1 MKHREAS
8 RLRADGQIE
17 LTGAKDA
24 DGILIELSAYD
35 IERMGG
41 VEVEK
46 YQEQRRQQL
55 AARSAEAEEQRRFE
69 QFQAAFANAG
79 GSKADARA
87 AYKAMRNA
95 EAEQAA
101 TFADEAA
108 IRQQRGAAMG
118 AL

>member
-1 MKHREAS
+1 MTKEAS
-8 RLRADGQIE
+8 RLRADGTIE
-17 LTGAKDA
+17 LTGVKDA

-46 YQEQRRQQL
+46 YQEQRRRQI
-55 AARSAEAEEQRRFE
+55 AARSAEAEELRRFE
-69 QFQAAFANAG
+69 QFQAAFVKEG
-79 GSKADARA
+79 GTQADARA

-101 TFADEAA
+101 AFADEAA
-108 IRQQRGAAMG
+108 RRAQLDAAMRV
-118 AL
+118 L